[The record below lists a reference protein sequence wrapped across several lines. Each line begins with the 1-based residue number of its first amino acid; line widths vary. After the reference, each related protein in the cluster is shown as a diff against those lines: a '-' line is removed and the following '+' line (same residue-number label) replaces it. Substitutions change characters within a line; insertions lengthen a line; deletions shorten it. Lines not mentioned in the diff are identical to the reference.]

1 MASVFRTVLL
11 EFRTCTFS
19 LSCAVDPLSAVS
31 ICSQNVRVAVPA
43 DAGIATCWYSRSLC
57 LDPLPSSHAFH
68 DPACGGSAAEL
79 SITPAVAD
87 HGAADPVSNP
97 GLPSN
102 WPAVQP
108 PPPPPL
114 AKPAAPLGV
123 PRPVG
128 PSQPAPAWHQTDGE
142 QVPL

>member
-87 HGAADPVSNP
+87 HGAAVPVSKPGFPRSCAPDGDTTESPTDVLWVTPPPDPVT
-97 GLPSN
+97 
-102 WPAVQP
+102 VR
-108 PPPPPL
+108 
-114 AKPAAPLGV
+114 V
-123 PRPVG
+123 
-128 PSQPAPAWHQTDGE
+128 
-142 QVPL
+142 